1 MKGGGPVTE
10 RHYSYECKATAQER
24 PYVSRPSRSQQFRN
38 PKLVP
43 KLTNEALSPLEQ
55 KKGVADEELA
65 KLEAERARERE
76 REQRDDELIE
86 PNVKR
91 HGSVSS
97 HSVSTISTGASRLR
111 SPGKD
116 RARPPAQSPRS
127 RSPYSEDSQRGRRV
141 DSRTLVWKLDTG
153 VPILVAAHLLKI
165 LTIATSTGP
174 GTLYLLSRGARQ
186 RGILGRIHR
195 SLGAH
200 IAFVVDVLGAQGRPN
215 READLMRGRTDIGLG
230 MTVRDCHLVEGSMT
244 EDMGTEVRVLGIK
257 HENEA

>member
-1 MKGGGPVTE
+1 MLTIPE

-43 KLTNEALSPLEQ
+43 KLTNETLNPLEQ

-65 KLEAERARERE
+65 KIEAQRARERE
-76 REQRDDELIE
+76 REQRDDGLME

-97 HSVSTISTGASRLR
+97 HSVSTISTGASR
-111 SPGKD
+111 SPS
-116 RARPPAQSPRS
+116 PA
-127 RSPYSEDSQRGRRV
+127 EA
-141 DSRTLVWKLDTG
+141 LVWKLDTG

-186 RGILGRIHR
+186 RGIPGNIHR

-200 IAFVVDVLGAQGRPN
+200 IAFVVDVLGAQGHPH
-215 READLMRGRTDIGLG
+215 REANVMRGQIDTGLG
-230 MTVRDCHLVEGSMT
+230 MTVRDCHLVESLMT
-244 EDMGTEVRVLGIK
+244 EDMDKEARVLGIK